1 MKRVSSVVAVALV
14 VALAGCYHAIIDTG
28 RTPSGQT
35 IDQPW
40 AMSFVGGL
48 IPPPVVETM
57 SQCPNGVARVETQ
70 HSVLNVIVGGIT
82 SGIVTPMHITVHCAS
97 GGMDDDADTIDIDD
111 ADPMAWADG
120 LNEALFRASLELK
133 PVYVR
138 AAGN

>member
-1 MKRVSSVVAVALV
+1 MKRVSAVAVLFLV

-28 RTPSGQT
+28 RAPSGQT

-57 SQCPNGVARVETQ
+57 SQCPDGVARVETQ
-70 HSVLNVIVGGIT
+70 HSILNVIVGGIT
-82 SGIVTPMHITVHCAS
+82 GGIITPMHITVHCAS
-97 GGMDDDADTIDIDD
+97 GGMDDDADTIDIDPT
-111 ADPMAWADG
+111 DPMGWADG
-120 LNEALFRASLELK
+120 LNEAAARASLELK

-138 AAGN
+138 ATD